1 MKKCINCKK
10 EITKKAKRCKS
21 CSNSKNGL
29 GRKASEKTK
38 KRISNG
44 IKNNL
49 PSTSFKEGEHPWN
62 FKLRGDIRLARGK
75 RNNKWKG
82 DEVSY
87 AGLHIWVKN
96 NLGNPIKCEFCGKI
110 ETNRRKINWANKS
123 HEYKRDLNDWFALCG
138 FCHYK
143 YDRGLR

>member
-1 MKKCINCKK
+1 MANEYCVDCKK
-10 EITKKAKRCKS
+10 AITKYHTKRCKS
-21 CSNSKNGL
+21 CANRNRK
-29 GRKASEKTK
+29 GRFKRKSVFGEK
-38 KRISNG
+38 
-44 IKNNL
+44 
-49 PSTSFKEGEHPWN
+49 STN
-62 FKLRGDIRLARGK
+62 
-75 RNNKWKG
+75 WKG
-82 DEVSY
+82 DKVSY